1 MRVSAEEFWEPRSEE
16 IELLKQQENIV
27 IVDTAPQFP
36 LKVWFNTNKVPGGF
50 VDWIEANKDKARI
63 GDRALDYLIKDGHLN
78 GYYMYIRDERVMQLV
93 YMLAGSS
100 IRRIDKLVYNNNI
113 DK

>member
-1 MRVSAEEFWEPRSEE
+1 
-16 IELLKQQENIV
+16 
-27 IVDTAPQFP
+27 
-36 LKVWFNTNKVPGGF
+36 

-63 GDRALDYLIKDGHLN
+63 GDKALDYLVNDGHLN

-100 IRRIDKLVYNNNI
+100 IRRIDKLVYNSNI